1 MAKKNALGKG
11 LGALLQD
18 AAEEIKPRGGSGSS
32 MQEELKLSDIRPNP
46 HQPRTSFDEEALN
59 ELAASIKSI
68 GIVQPITVRE
78 IGDGKYEIIAGERRY
93 RASKIAGLET
103 IPAYIRKAEEDTVLE
118 LALIEN
124 IQRQDLGF
132 FEEAEAFLQISR
144 QQKVTQEELAHRL
157 GKSQAYV
164 ANKLRLLKL
173 EKEERTVIQDAHL
186 TERHARALLR
196 IEDSDERKKVLH
208 TIVQKQLTVR
218 ETEELVERAL
228 APKKA
233 KQKTRGIVKDVR
245 LFLNTVNRAIDVMKQ
260 SGIRAQTDKRETEQ
274 YFEYIVRIPK
284 A

>member
-1 MAKKNALGKG
+1 MIPVQHIVPNPN
-11 LGALLQD
+11 Q
-18 AAEEIKPRGGSGSS
+18 PRH
-32 MQEELKLSDIRPNP
+32 QWKEEELESLSQSI
-46 HQPRTSFDEEALN
+46 RTSGVL
-59 ELAASIKSI
+59 
-68 GIVQPITVRE
+68 QPITVRRIE
-78 IGDGKYEIIAGERRY
+78 NGWYELIAGERRL
-93 RASKIAGLET
+93 RASKKAGLTE
-103 IPAYIRKAEEDTVLE
+103 IPALVLLCTAEESAVY
-118 LALIEN
+118 ALIEN

-260 SGIRAQTDKRETEQ
+260 SGIRAQTDKILR
-274 YFEYIVRIPK
+274 K
-284 A
+284 G

>member
-1 MAKKNALGKG
+1 MIPVQHIVPNPN
-11 LGALLQD
+11 Q
-18 AAEEIKPRGGSGSS
+18 PRH
-32 MQEELKLSDIRPNP
+32 QWKEEELESLSQSI
-46 HQPRTSFDEEALN
+46 RTSGVL
-59 ELAASIKSI
+59 
-68 GIVQPITVRE
+68 QPITVRRIE
-78 IGDGKYEIIAGERRY
+78 NGWYELIAGERRL
-93 RASKIAGLET
+93 RASKKAGLTE
-103 IPAYIRKAEEDTVLE
+103 IPALVLLCTAEESAVY
-118 LALIEN
+118 ALIEN

-132 FEEAEAFLQISR
+132 FEQAEAFLQISR

>member
-1 MAKKNALGKG
+1 M
-11 LGALLQD
+11 
-18 AAEEIKPRGGSGSS
+18 
-32 MQEELKLSDIRPNP
+32 
-46 HQPRTSFDEEALN
+46 
-59 ELAASIKSI
+59 
-68 GIVQPITVRE
+68 
-78 IGDGKYEIIAGERRY
+78 
-93 RASKIAGLET
+93 
-103 IPAYIRKAEEDTVLE
+103 
-118 LALIEN
+118 IEN

-173 EKEERTVIQDAHL
+173 EKEERTLIQDAHL

-196 IEDSDERKKVLH
+196 IEDGDERKKVLH

>member
-1 MAKKNALGKG
+1 MIPVQHIVPNPN
-11 LGALLQD
+11 Q
-18 AAEEIKPRGGSGSS
+18 PRH
-32 MQEELKLSDIRPNP
+32 QWKEEELESLSQSI
-46 HQPRTSFDEEALN
+46 RTSGVL
-59 ELAASIKSI
+59 
-68 GIVQPITVRE
+68 QPITVRRLE
-78 IGDGKYEIIAGERRY
+78 NGWYELIAGERRL
-93 RASKIAGLET
+93 RASKKAGLTE
-103 IPAYIRKAEEDTVLE
+103 IPALVLLCTAEESAVY
-118 LALIEN
+118 ALIEN

-173 EKEERTVIQDAHL
+173 EKEERTVIQNAHL

-208 TIVQKQLTVR
+208 TIAQKQLTVR
-218 ETEELVERAL
+218 ETEELVERVL

-245 LFLNTVNRAIDVMKQ
+245 LFLNTLNRAIDVMKQ

>member
-1 MAKKNALGKG
+1 MIPVQHIVPNPN
-11 LGALLQD
+11 Q
-18 AAEEIKPRGGSGSS
+18 PRH
-32 MQEELKLSDIRPNP
+32 QWKEEELESLSQSI
-46 HQPRTSFDEEALN
+46 RTSGVL
-59 ELAASIKSI
+59 
-68 GIVQPITVRE
+68 QPITVRRIE
-78 IGDGKYEIIAGERRY
+78 NGWYELIAGERRL
-93 RASKIAGLET
+93 RASKKAGLTE
-103 IPAYIRKAEEDTVLE
+103 IPALVLLCTAEESAVY
-118 LALIEN
+118 ALIEN

-233 KQKTRGIVKDVR
+233 KQKTRGIVKDVH
-245 LFLNTVNRAIDVMKQ
+245 L
-260 SGIRAQTDKRETEQ
+260 
-274 YFEYIVRIPK
+274 
-284 A
+284 

>member
-1 MAKKNALGKG
+1 MIPVQHIVPNPN
-11 LGALLQD
+11 Q
-18 AAEEIKPRGGSGSS
+18 PRH
-32 MQEELKLSDIRPNP
+32 QWKEEELESLSQSI
-46 HQPRTSFDEEALN
+46 RTSGVL
-59 ELAASIKSI
+59 
-68 GIVQPITVRE
+68 QPITVRRIE
-78 IGDGKYEIIAGERRY
+78 NGWYELIAGERRL
-93 RASKIAGLET
+93 RASKKAGLTE
-103 IPAYIRKAEEDTVLE
+103 IPALVLLCTAEESAVY
-118 LALIEN
+118 ALIEN

-173 EKEERTVIQDAHL
+173 EIEERTVIQDAHL

>member
-1 MAKKNALGKG
+1 MIPVQHIVPNPN
-11 LGALLQD
+11 Q
-18 AAEEIKPRGGSGSS
+18 PRH
-32 MQEELKLSDIRPNP
+32 QWKEEELESLSQSI
-46 HQPRTSFDEEALN
+46 RTSGVL
-59 ELAASIKSI
+59 
-68 GIVQPITVRE
+68 QPITVRRLE
-78 IGDGKYEIIAGERRY
+78 NGWYELIAGERRL
-93 RASKIAGLET
+93 RASKKAGLTE
-103 IPAYIRKAEEDTVLE
+103 IPALVLLCTAEESAVY
-118 LALIEN
+118 ALIEN

-233 KQKTRGIVKDVR
+233 KQKTRGIVKDVH
-245 LFLNTVNRAIDVMKQ
+245 L
-260 SGIRAQTDKRETEQ
+260 
-274 YFEYIVRIPK
+274 
-284 A
+284 

>member
-1 MAKKNALGKG
+1 MIPVQHIVPNPN
-11 LGALLQD
+11 Q
-18 AAEEIKPRGGSGSS
+18 PR
-32 MQEELKLSDIRPNP
+32 QQWKEEELESLSQSI
-46 HQPRTSFDEEALN
+46 RTSGVL
-59 ELAASIKSI
+59 
-68 GIVQPITVRE
+68 QPITVRRLE
-78 IGDGKYEIIAGERRY
+78 NGWYELIAGERRL
-93 RASKIAGLET
+93 RASKKAGLTE
-103 IPAYIRKAEEDTVLE
+103 IPALVLLCTAEESAVY
-118 LALIEN
+118 ALIEN

-164 ANKLRLLKL
+164 ANQMRLMKQ

>member
-1 MAKKNALGKG
+1 MIPV
-11 LGALLQD
+11 QH
-18 AAEEIKPRGGSGSS
+18 IV
-32 MQEELKLSDIRPNP
+32 PNP
-46 HQPRTSFDEEALN
+46 NQPRHQWKEEKLESLSQSIRTSGVL
-59 ELAASIKSI
+59 
-68 GIVQPITVRE
+68 QPITVRRLE
-78 IGDGKYEIIAGERRY
+78 NGWYELIAGERRL
-93 RASKIAGLET
+93 RASKKAGLTE
-103 IPAYIRKAEEDTVLE
+103 IPALVLLCTAEESAVY
-118 LALIEN
+118 ALIEN

-233 KQKTRGIVKDVR
+233 KQKTRGIVKDVH
-245 LFLNTVNRAIDVMKQ
+245 L
-260 SGIRAQTDKRETEQ
+260 
-274 YFEYIVRIPK
+274 
-284 A
+284 

>member
-1 MAKKNALGKG
+1 MIPVQHIVPNPN
-11 LGALLQD
+11 Q
-18 AAEEIKPRGGSGSS
+18 PRH
-32 MQEELKLSDIRPNP
+32 QWKEEELESLSQSI
-46 HQPRTSFDEEALN
+46 RTSGVL
-59 ELAASIKSI
+59 
-68 GIVQPITVRE
+68 QPITVRRLE
-78 IGDGKYEIIAGERRY
+78 NGWYELIAGERRL
-93 RASKIAGLET
+93 RASKKAGLTE
-103 IPAYIRKAEEDTVLE
+103 IPALVLLCTAEESAVY
-118 LALIEN
+118 ALIEN

-233 KQKTRGIVKDVR
+233 KQKTRGIVKDCTCQAKVD
-245 LFLNTVNRAIDVMKQ
+245 TEKQ
-260 SGIRAQTDKRETEQ
+260 FRGSPVQTCTERGFCNPRRQ
-274 YFEYIVRIPK
+274 QVDRN
-284 A
+284 

>member
-1 MAKKNALGKG
+1 MIRRNEKRKVQMIPVQHIVPNPN
-11 LGALLQD
+11 Q
-18 AAEEIKPRGGSGSS
+18 PRH
-32 MQEELKLSDIRPNP
+32 QWKEEELESLSQSI
-46 HQPRTSFDEEALN
+46 RTSGVL
-59 ELAASIKSI
+59 
-68 GIVQPITVRE
+68 QPITVRRIE
-78 IGDGKYEIIAGERRY
+78 NGWYELIAGERRL
-93 RASKIAGLET
+93 RASKKAGLTE
-103 IPAYIRKAEEDTVLE
+103 IPALVLLCTAEESAVY
-118 LALIEN
+118 ALIEN

-173 EKEERTVIQDAHL
+173 EKGERTVIQDAHL